1 MHYYHEDLS
10 RSKVSRHC
18 NGDKPINFFSH
29 LLQTADNDNDLCC
42 CSAAVVWS
50 LQIMLQIIFT
60 LSLCTLQPDRVKL
73 AQINH
78 LPVESRQGNEAF

>member
-1 MHYYHEDLS
+1 MKIYRGLKSVCTAMETNPLIFS
-10 RSKVSRHC
+10 
-18 NGDKPINFFSH
+18 PIYCK
-29 LLQTADNDNDLCC
+29 LQTMTQFLIYV
-42 CSAAVVWS
+42 AAVLQWS
-50 LQIMLQIIFT
+50 GLQIMLQIVFT